1 MNVYSFIA
9 DDDGKTIW
17 AQRNGVTMAI
27 IYHHKYGVWNV
38 FEAADTPPAMR
49 KAGLATDKDFPTED
63 MACGWVGGFLR
74 QPELCKQ

>member
-1 MNVYSFIA
+1 MNIFSFIA

-27 IYHHKYGVWNV
+27 IYRHNSGVWHV

-49 KAGLATDKDFPTED
+49 RAGLATNEDFPDED
-63 MACGWVGGFLR
+63 AACDYVRGFM
-74 QPELCKQ
+74 QKPELCVQ